1 MNKNKIYVISTLALS
16 VISASA
22 VNAAERQYLRD
33 NTNVLSIAAQNSP
46 SMVTNNVAQ
55 FVGLSGDN
63 DLVIRKSYKDA
74 DGSTTIRYQQ
84 VYKGVSVVGDDVI
97 IASHASGIFKRAHG
111 AVLKNIAADINDVFA
126 KISAKA
132 AMRKAKLLSAP
143 AGSGVLSSAN
153 NTVRYEGET
162 ARLVIWQNDAGKATL
177 AYEISFVQHVDKP
190 SRPVF
195 MIDAKTGAVLKQF
208 DNLQTADA
216 TGPGGNEKTGQY
228 YYGLD
233 FDPLDVTQTGDT
245 CKMENANVVTV
256 NLNHTTNPTGLGP
269 YEFTCPENTFEEI
282 NGAYSPLNDA
292 HFFGGVVFD
301 MYSDWIG
308 VAPLSFQLEMRV
320 HYSNNYENAFWNGV
334 AMTFGDGGNTFYPLV
349 SLDISAHEVSHGF
362 TGQNSGLVY
371 SNKSGGL
378 NEAFSDIAGEAAENY
393 MSGTND
399 WLVGAQIF
407 KADGA
412 LRYMENPPLDGQ
424 SIGHQDDYNNGM
436 DVHYS
441 SGVYNKAFFTLATT
455 VGWTTQKAFQVYARA
470 NQLYWTASTNWDQ
483 AGNGILDAAC
493 DLGFDVDQVQDSLV
507 AVGVVSTTD
516 CGSEPGLDPIDVT
529 VSDIALDRKE
539 WSRHTVE
546 LVDGYSNLYISTE
559 GGTGSVS
566 LYVTFASESTFRV
579 YDCRSKFRGNTTS
592 CYFSAP
598 EAGTWHIDVAGSRPS
613 TGVTLNYTAD
623 P

>member
-1 MNKNKIYVISTLALS
+1 MNKNKIFIISTVALS
-16 VISASA
+16 VFSATA
-22 VNAAERQYLRD
+22 VNAAERQNLRD
-33 NTNVLSIAAQNSP
+33 NTNGLSIAAQNSP
-46 SMVTNNVAQ
+46 SSKINNLAQ

-63 DLVIRKSYKDA
+63 DLVVRKTYKDA

-84 VYKGVSVVGDDVI
+84 MYKGIPVVGDDVI
-97 IASHASGIFKRAHG
+97 IASDASGNFKRAHG
-111 AVLKNIAADINDVFA
+111 AILQNIAADLDDVSA

-132 AMRKAKLLSAP
+132 AMSKAKLRSAP
-143 AGSGVLSSAN
+143 VGSGVLNSAN
-153 NTVRYEGET
+153 NTVRYAGET
-162 ARLVIWQNDAGKATL
+162 SRLVIWQNDAGEATL
-177 AYEISFVQHVDKP
+177 AYEISFVQHAEKP

-195 MIDAKTGAVLKQF
+195 MIDAKTGAVLNQF

-233 FDPLDVTQTGDT
+233 FAPLDVAQSGDT
-245 CKMENANVVTV
+245 CTMENSNTKTV
-256 NLNHTTNPTGLGP
+256 NLNHGTSGSAA
-269 YEFTCPENTFEEI
+269 YSFTCPENTYEEI
-282 NGAYSPLNDA
+282 NGAFSPLNDA
-292 HFFGGVVFD
+292 HFFGGVIFD
-301 MYSDWIG
+301 MYNDWVG
-308 VAPLSFQLEMRV
+308 VAPLTFQLQMKV
-320 HYSNNYENAFWNGV
+320 HYSNNYENAFWDGQ

-349 SLDISAHEVSHGF
+349 SLDVSSHEVSHGF
-362 TGQNSGLVY
+362 TEQNSGLIY

-424 SIGHQDDYNNGM
+424 SIGHQDDYNNRM

-455 VGWTTQKAFQVYARA
+455 EGWTTQKAFQVYARA
-470 NQLYWTASTNWDQ
+470 NQLYWTASTDWDQ

-507 AVGVVSTTD
+507 AVGVVSTSD
-516 CGSEPGLDPIDVT
+516 CGTDPGVDPIDVT
-529 VSDIALDRKE
+529 VTDINLNRRE
-539 WSRHTVE
+539 WSHYTVE
-546 LVDGYSNLYISTE
+546 LVDGYSSLEVTTS
-559 GGTGSVS
+559 GGTGNIS
-566 LYVTFASESTFRV
+566 LYVTFGSESTFRTF
-579 YDCRSKFRGNTTS
+579 DCRPKVWGNNES
-592 CYFSAP
+592 CSFTAP
-598 EAGTWHIDVAGSRPS
+598 EAGTWHIDVLGNRPS
-613 TGVTLNYTAD
+613 SDVTLNYKAN